1 MSDIARI
8 GADRSAMFPHLMPL
22 FTTVLGM
29 VFWRGATALSRPRH
43 GLIFAGLLLVNRCM
57 PAQVA
62 LDAGLAAG
70 ADSRV
75 LNDRPG

>member
-29 VFWRGATALSRPRH
+29 VFLARRH
-43 GLIFAGLLLVNRCM
+43 GPITPSAWFNLRRA
-57 PAQVA
+57 VA
-62 LDAGLAAG
+62 
-70 ADSRV
+70 R
-75 LNDRPG
+75 